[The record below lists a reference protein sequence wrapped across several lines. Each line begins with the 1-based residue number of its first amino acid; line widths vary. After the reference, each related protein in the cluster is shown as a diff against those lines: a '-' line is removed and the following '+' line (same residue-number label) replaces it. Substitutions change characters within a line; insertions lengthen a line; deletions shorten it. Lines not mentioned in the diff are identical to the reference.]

1 MTCAPTGRA
10 VAVAVVGG
18 TSTGDDEETSVQ
30 VGMRLPKAFDE
41 ACRMVV
47 DYLAG
52 SVPMGA
58 WAVSRVTGNR
68 QTMLVTADS
77 AYGIA
82 PGLQIAWS
90 SSLCRTMAL
99 GTTPRVVADTGLV
112 EGLTAAVDDHA
123 AQDVRIGAYV
133 GTPVV
138 NRDGTLFGT
147 VLGLNPDP
155 LPESFLRHE
164 ALLDLLSSL
173 LSSVLA
179 ADGAAVETARELERA
194 MTEAETDALTG
205 LLNRRGWERWLVRE
219 EDRFRRFGD
228 PASVVMFDLDGLKH
242 LNDTEGHD
250 AGDRHLRTTGS
261 VLHRMLR
268 AGDPVARLGG
278 DEFGLVAPVGPDDA
292 ERLADRLQAA
302 LLDAGVSCSVGVAPF
317 RVDAGFAVACAEA
330 DAAMYENKR
339 ARRVVRGS
347 PAVVH
352 GVADPV
358 VEVTPG
364 R

>member
-1 MTCAPTGRA
+1 M
-10 VAVAVVGG
+10 
-18 TSTGDDEETSVQ
+18 Q

-58 WAVSRVTGNR
+58 WAVSRVSGDR
-68 QTMLVTADS
+68 QTMLVTAGS

-82 PGLQIAWS
+82 PGLQVGWS
-90 SSLCRTMAL
+90 SALCRTMAL
-99 GTTPRVVADTGLV
+99 GTTPRVVPDTSLVAGLA
-112 EGLTAAVDDHA
+112 AAVDAHA
-123 AQDVRIGAYV
+123 AHEVRIGAYV

-138 NRDGTLFGT
+138 NRDGSLFGT

-179 ADGAAVETARELERA
+179 ADSAAVETARALERA
-194 MTEAETDALTG
+194 VSEAETDGLTG
-205 LLNRRGWERWLVRE
+205 LLNRRGWERWLARE

-228 PASVVMFDLDGLKH
+228 PASVVMFDLDGLKR
-242 LNDTEGHD
+242 LNDSEGHD
-250 AGDRHLRTTGS
+250 AGDRYLRTTAS
-261 VLHRMLR
+261 VLHDVLR
-268 AGDPVARLGG
+268 PGDPVARLGG

-302 LLDAGVSCSVGVAPF
+302 LLDAGVRCSVGVAPF
-317 RVDAGFAVACAEA
+317 GVDTGFAAACAEA

-352 GVADPV
+352 GVADPFA
-358 VEVTPG
+358 EVAP
-364 R
+364 RR